1 MADSLIHWNP
11 AWRAKFEL
19 YPVENDAD
27 ILAVKL
33 TGQAQLILLGMTNCA
48 VGWKTAG
55 SKLSKPTPRS
65 SSSFIIARTCK
76 GYANRPST

>member
-1 MADSLIHWNP
+1 M
-11 AWRAKFEL
+11 AKFEL

-27 ILAVKL
+27 ILGVKL
-33 TGQAQLILLGMTNCA
+33 TGQAQLIPLGMTDCA